1 MGGTHKCGLYLQSES
16 CALPDVLNRAA
27 VIRNEQIRIQI
38 FGSAPDP
45 SKKRSRV
52 TVASAASQPT
62 RVQPSRAA
70 KCMPSL
76 PVAVDDW
83 SCFGD
88 CRVRSKDV
96 ACFLAHLLDVH
107 KLVLNSEHLAPLGL
121 GLCPFCSG
129 VFAARRGLVTHL
141 RLCTH
146 PRKLLCDLVEGPF
159 PRWCKVWW
167 QVFLSGKCC
176 TGLCRETG

>member
-1 MGGTHKCGLYLQSES
+1 MGGTHKCGLYLQSEG

-52 TVASAASQPT
+52 TVPSAASQPT

-76 PVAVDDW
+76 
-83 SCFGD
+83 
-88 CRVRSKDV
+88 
-96 ACFLAHLLDVH
+96 
-107 KLVLNSEHLAPLGL
+107 
-121 GLCPFCSG
+121 
-129 VFAARRGLVTHL
+129 
-141 RLCTH
+141 
-146 PRKLLCDLVEGPF
+146 CDLVEGPF
-159 PRWCKVWW
+159 PRRCKVWW
-167 QVFLSGKCC
+167 AGLSKWQEGVVR
-176 TGLCRETG
+176 G